1 MNEPHLY
8 SRVESPIGELLLVGD
23 GHALHGL
30 HMQAGRTA
38 ISVDPHWRRADAPF
52 AEVRAQLSE
61 YFAGGRRDFDV
72 PLATAGTPFQRRVW
86 DALQE
91 IPYGETAT
99 YGALAQRLAR
109 PSASRA
115 VGFANGRNPIAVIV
129 PCHRVIG
136 SDGSLTGYGG
146 GLERKSF
153 LLGLEAARAARW
165 VRRSPATAATA
176 PGS

>member
-1 MNEPHLY
+1 MNETRLY
-8 SRVESPIGELLLVGD
+8 TRVESPIGELLLVGD

-30 HMQAGRTA
+30 HMQEGRTA
-38 ISVDPHWRRADAPF
+38 VSVDPAWRPADKPF
-52 AEVRAQLSE
+52 ADVSEQLAE
-61 YFAGGRRDFDV
+61 YFAGERLDFDV
-72 PLATAGTPFQRRVW
+72 PLAMTGTPFQRRVW
-86 DALQE
+86 DALRE

-99 YGALAQRLAR
+99 YGELAHRLGR

-115 VGFANGRNPIAVIV
+115 VGLANGRNPIAVIV

-146 GLERKSF
+146 GLERKGY
-153 LLGLEAARAARW
+153 LLNLEAARG
-165 VRRSPATAATA
+165 VRRSPATAARG